1 MLYINYTAPD
11 GTIHYIESPVLT
23 YVCPTCGET
32 TLFQFSDEF
41 FEDMCTTCNERREK
55 EEAEAMRERVIKKAV
70 NRINRICHS
79 HITEETYLEWC
90 DECRNKLDEEKLS
103 FFRRKYEKEKVRG

>member
-11 GTIHYIESPVLT
+11 GKTYHIENPVFT

-41 FEDMCTTCNERREK
+41 FECAPCNERQEK
-55 EEAEAMRERVIKKAV
+55 VG
-70 NRINRICHS
+70 
-79 HITEETYLEWC
+79 
-90 DECRNKLDEEKLS
+90 
-103 FFRRKYEKEKVRG
+103 FFRRKFEQLRQTS

>member
-11 GTIHYIESPVLT
+11 GKTYHIENPVFT

-41 FEDMCTTCNERREK
+41 FEYAPCNERQEK
-55 EEAEAMRERVIKKAV
+55 EEAEAMRNRFIKNTL
-70 NRINRICHS
+70 NRINHICHS
-79 HITEETYLEWC
+79 NITEETYLQWC
-90 DECRNKLDEEKLS
+90 DECKKQPDEEKVG
-103 FFRRKYEKEKVRG
+103 FFRRKFEQLRQTS